1 MTSFAFGSLRGPS
14 ALAAGPASIRA
25 LHWFRSDLRV
35 ADNTALLAAAAR
47 AERLTCV
54 FVLDDRLLRGPGC
67 AAPRVRFLL
76 DCLSRLAG
84 ELERRGSALVVRR
97 GDPAAEL
104 VRLAAEARAE
114 LVTWNRDYGP
124 FARARDARVTR
135 ALERAGV
142 RVQTHRDRVVFE
154 SDQVRTRAGRPFSV
168 YTPYRRA
175 WLERWSREPAPAQRA
190 PRLPPPIHGVT
201 RGALPAAEPGPP
213 LPAGGSSAA
222 LRRLDAFLERAL
234 ADYAWRRD
242 LPAEAGTSRLSA
254 ALRFGTVS
262 VRTCLARAAA
272 AAADDRRRR
281 SGAAKWRD
289 ELVWREFYHAVLAE
303 NPRVLTHAWR
313 PELDSLEW
321 NDDEAGLRA
330 WCAGRTGYPFV
341 DAGMRELVATGW
353 MHNRARMAV
362 ASFLTKDLGID
373 WRRGEAFFMQSLV
386 DGDPASNNGG
396 WQWAASTG
404 SDAQPWFR
412 IFNPVTQGERFDPDG
427 RYVRRWLPEL
437 RRLRGARAHRP
448 WQAESLARGYPPRIV
463 DHAEA
468 RAQALARFRAALAQ
482 KPFT

>member
-1 MTSFAFGSLRGPS
+1 M
-14 ALAAGPASIRA
+14 RA

-35 ADNTALLAAAAR
+35 ADNTALRAAAAR
-47 AERLTCV
+47 AERLTGV
-54 FVLDDRLLRGPGC
+54 FVFDDRLLHGPKSGD
-67 AAPRVRFLL
+67 PRARFLA
-76 DCLSRLAG
+76 DCVARLAAD
-84 ELERRGSALVVRR
+84 LARRGSALVLRH
-97 GDPAAEL
+97 GDPAQEL
-104 VRLAAEARAE
+104 ARLAAETRAE

-124 FARARDARVTR
+124 FARARDAKVTR

-142 RVQTHRDRVVFE
+142 RVETWRDRVVFE
-154 SDQVRTRAGRPFSV
+154 ADQVRTRAGRPFSV

-175 WLERWSREPAPAQRA
+175 WLERWEREPAPPLPA
-190 PRLPPPIHGVT
+190 PKLPPPIPHVSREAMPELGSD
-201 RGALPAAEPGPP
+201 AAIQLPT
-213 LPAGGSSAA
+213 GGSAAA
-222 LRRLDAFLERAL
+222 LRRLGAFAERSL

-254 ALRFGTVS
+254 PLRFGAVS
-262 VRTCLARAAA
+262 VRTCLARAAE

-281 SGAAKWRD
+281 VGAAKWRD

-303 NPRVLTHAWR
+303 NPHVLTHAWR

-321 NDDEAGLRA
+321 SGDEAAFTA
-330 WCAGRTGYPFV
+330 WCDGRTGYPFV
-341 DAGMRELVATGW
+341 DAGMRELAATGW
-353 MHNRARMAV
+353 MHNRARMVV

-386 DGDPASNNGG
+386 DGDPASNAGG

-427 RYVRRWLPEL
+427 AYVRRWLPEL
-437 RRLRGARAHRP
+437 RRLRGSLAHRP
-448 WQAESLARGYPPRIV
+448 WDAESLAADYPPRMV

-468 RAQALARFRAALAQ
+468 RERALGRFRVALSRA
-482 KPFT
+482 